1 MVAQAQAEQHSLA
14 AHLSHHLAI
23 SFYRF
28 ISFAG
33 FNKKKLYLPTASH
46 PARVEETAPVLA
58 HSQKASAAYDSFAY
72 KIP

>member
-14 AHLSHHLAI
+14 THLSHHLAI

-28 ISFAG
+28 ISLAA
-33 FNKKKLYLPTASH
+33 FNKKILRLPMVSH
-46 PARVEETAPVLA
+46 PGYVEETPPILERR
-58 HSQKASAAYDSFAY
+58 QNAAAAACRFTY